1 MLGSA
6 AWYVAGCLSK
16 YLADKILEKPKEQS
30 LERPQDET
38 NQNVTF
44 STEIKHELKNGAT
57 VTITQHYEAKNNDK
71 TTGNGKKKKRQ
82 KKKKNKQVSIIFSMH
97 MQD

>member
-1 MLGSA
+1 MLA
-6 AWYVAGCLSK
+6 NILWYTLGVAVGALV
-16 YLADKILEKPKEQS
+16 DKKNEQSKEQS
-30 LERPQDET
+30 LERPEDET

-44 STEIKHELKNGAT
+44 STEIKHELKNGTT

-82 KKKKNKQVSIIFSMH
+82 KKKKK
-97 MQD
+97 